1 MAAGALAKGAAAA
14 AGLGAAAETAAALG
28 AVAETAAEAKALI
41 PSLENM
47 EGRKLDNAQ
56 LTELLQQLAA
66 NKQFST

>member
-1 MAAGALAKGAAAA
+1 MRNRPNARELEAF
-14 AGLGAAAETAAALG
+14 GLEPFEVAQLG
-28 AVAETAAEAKALI
+28 NLCPETAAEAKALI

-47 EGRKLDNAQ
+47 EGRMLDNAQ